1 MKHPRTALC
10 INGRLGRGD
19 CGKELEADDSYESPE
34 NVLRNTLDVGYF
46 AIWFQ
51 LLEFSSYMFKL
62 DRKMFLVRIP
72 DMSKL
77 KKCQCLLHCQEK
89 IH

>member
-1 MKHPRTALC
+1 MILVKVQKPCYEVFLV
-10 INGRLGRGD
+10 LG
-19 CGKELEADDSYESPE
+19 ASPYA
-34 NVLRNTLDVGYF
+34 VP
-46 AIWFQ
+46 

-77 KKCQCLLHCQEK
+77 
-89 IH
+89 